1 MLWQHSVSSE
11 STQREAIA
19 DGDVGLRLLVLLQST
34 VPLLSGLVLFNL
46 TFTRPLM
53 AEYPT
58 LSQVV
63 EQAHSELWS
72 RLVDSHCIIRDFVG
86 ELPTPK
92 DCALGKPNAIGWWS
106 PIEDGP
112 MFTGLYL
119 PAACEHARRSGD
131 AGDKANARRLI
142 LLRRMRLLRAACE
155 AFAIRFALIG
165 RVVGLASD

>member
-1 MLWQHSVSSE
+1 
-11 STQREAIA
+11 
-19 DGDVGLRLLVLLQST
+19 
-34 VPLLSGLVLFNL
+34 
-46 TFTRPLM
+46 M

-58 LSQVV
+58 LSQAV

-72 RLVDSHCIIRDFVG
+72 RLVDSHGIIRDFVG

-142 LLRRMRLLRAACE
+142 LLRRMRLLRAAC
-155 AFAIRFALIG
+155 
-165 RVVGLASD
+165 LASD